1 MFYFIKFWIDVDRY
15 FTAKESLATETEEE
29 LEVLIFVEIIAN
41 ELEEGLVL
49 VDPERNG
56 SIIDFVRVDEFV
68 AFILLIVGGDFIEMF
83 DVEHQVI
90 NEISFGKDYPI
101 EALSPLR

>member
-41 ELEEGLVL
+41 ELEETL
-49 VDPERNG
+49 
-56 SIIDFVRVDEFV
+56 
-68 AFILLIVGGDFIEMF
+68 
-83 DVEHQVI
+83 
-90 NEISFGKDYPI
+90 
-101 EALSPLR
+101 PL